1 MVSAVHS
8 VLEKSERRALVPW
21 SLERMVM
28 RVKAGS
34 EMMALH
40 HGSVKS
46 RVSSA
51 WGARSSEMGSLKP
64 FSMAGMGW
72 RRMWD

>member
-8 VLEKSERRALVPW
+8 ALEKSEWRALVPW
-21 SLERMVM
+21 SSERMVM

-40 HGSVKS
+40 HGRVKS
-46 RVSSA
+46 RVYSA
-51 WGARSSEMGSLKP
+51 CGVRSSEMGSLKP
-64 FSMAGMGW
+64 FAMAGTGW
-72 RRMWD
+72 RG

>member
-1 MVSAVHS
+1 MVSVVHS
-8 VLEKSERRALVPW
+8 ALEKSEWRALVPW
-21 SLERMVM
+21 SLERMAM

-40 HGSVKS
+40 HGRVKP

-51 WGARSSEMGSLKP
+51 CGARSSEMGSLKP
-64 FSMAGMGW
+64 FSMAGTGW
-72 RRMWD
+72 KG